1 VFGKQIDRVGFNDFH
16 FFNNKVGVVPIVV
29 LSTTGY
35 EPNTNLVTLFEM
47 LVLYTISKLLTFDFK
62 NDWLYHPFNAFA
74 NDYATKE
81 LGFCFDFGY
90 FTFGLE

>member
-1 VFGKQIDRVGFNDFH
+1 
-16 FFNNKVGVVPIVV
+16 
-29 LSTTGY
+29 
-35 EPNTNLVTLFEM
+35 M

-62 NDWLYHPFNAFA
+62 NDWLYHSFNAFA

-90 FTFGLE
+90 FSFGLE